1 MAPSDT
7 VPEISPEEL
16 VRRVEEGEAL
26 DVLDVRAPFRLA
38 SGTIDIVAP
47 AAFHNIAGSQ
57 LLGLEDPD
65 EAGLQRAKELAV
77 VCARGVASRDVAA
90 FLNEKGYRA
99 SSVRGG
105 MAGWMRMCV
114 ARDLDPGPDLDAL
127 VQFDRIGKGAL
138 GYLLVSDKE
147 AVVIDPPR
155 DPQPFLDRA
164 ARIGAVVVA
173 VADTHAHADY
183 ISGGT
188 ELARALSVPY
198 FLHPADLVLPYDGR
212 RGSIPVEPIQEGEKI
227 TFGRAT
233 LRVEHTPGH
242 TEGSVTYR
250 VGDDLAFT
258 GDFIFVR
265 SIGRPDLGGK
275 AVQWIAQL
283 WQSLERARSEWP
295 ESIRLVPAHYT
306 SDEER
311 CADRSIV
318 ASFGAVRKA
327 NEPLRIT
334 SSFAFSSWVEAR
346 TQQPPEAYAR
356 IKAIN
361 LGLLEVDAEEADV
374 LEIGRNQ
381 CSAG

>member
-7 VPEISPEEL
+7 IPEISPEEL
-16 VRRVEEGEAL
+16 VRRVEGGEAL
-26 DVLDVRAPFRLA
+26 EVLDVRAPFRLA

-47 AAFHNIAGSQ
+47 TAFHNIAGSQ
-57 LLGLEDPD
+57 LLDIGDPE
-65 EAGLQRAKELAV
+65 EAGLDRAQELAV
-77 VCARGVASRDVAA
+77 VCAQGVASREVTA

-105 MAGWMRMCV
+105 MAAWMRMCI
-114 ARDLDPGPDLDAL
+114 ARDIDPGPDLDAL
-127 VQFDRIGKGAL
+127 VQFDRLGKGAL

-155 DPQPFLDRA
+155 DPQPFLDRV
-164 ARIGAVVVA
+164 ARIGANVVA

-212 RGSIPVEPIQEGEKI
+212 KGNISIEPVQEGEKI
-227 TFGRAT
+227 TFGGAT
-233 LRVEHTPGH
+233 LIVEHTPGH

-250 VGDDLAFT
+250 LGDDLAFA

-275 AVQWIAQL
+275 AEQWTEQL
-283 WQSLERARSEWP
+283 WQSLERARREWP
-295 ESIRLVPAHYT
+295 DAIRLCPAHYT
-306 SDEER
+306 SDEDR

-318 ASFGAVRKA
+318 APFGELRAH

-334 SSFAFSSWVEAR
+334 SSFAFHSWVEAR
-346 TQQPPEAYAR
+346 TQQAPEAYAR

-361 LGLLEVDAEEADV
+361 LGLLEVDAEEADL
-374 LEIGRNQ
+374 LEFGRNQ
-381 CSAG
+381 CAAG